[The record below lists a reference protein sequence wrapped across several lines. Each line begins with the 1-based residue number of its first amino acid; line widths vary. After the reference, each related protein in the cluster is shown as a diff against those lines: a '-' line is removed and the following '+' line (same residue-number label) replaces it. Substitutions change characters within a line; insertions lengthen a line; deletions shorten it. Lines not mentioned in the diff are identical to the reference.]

1 MLMLTLA
8 HNTILIPR
16 ILPNANTITNV
27 PLISNLVLMLTAI
40 PTFYSS
46 NSILTLTHNPSLT
59 PHILPNA
66 NADTLTSNLIL
77 ALTIL
82 FPLSSA
88 D

>member
-1 MLMLTLA
+1 MLTLQPNLILTSYPMLMLTLQ
-8 HNTILIPR
+8 
-16 ILPNANTITNV
+16 PN
-27 PLISNLVLMLTAI
+27 
-40 PTFYSS
+40 
-46 NSILTLTHNPSLT
+46 LT